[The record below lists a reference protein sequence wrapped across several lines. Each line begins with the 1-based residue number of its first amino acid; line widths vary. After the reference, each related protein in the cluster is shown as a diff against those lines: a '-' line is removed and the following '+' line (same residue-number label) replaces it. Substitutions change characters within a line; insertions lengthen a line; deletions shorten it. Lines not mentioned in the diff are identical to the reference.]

1 MARDVECAWCAHEQ
15 STARRI
21 QILLGGSPSRP
32 LALPDTASND
42 RDTGSLSSCRGP
54 KHSVRSRDRETSVP
68 YRVSR
73 LRNREHPQPYKSVC
87 TPRRHAA
94 TSHEP
99 RATSHE
105 PRATSHEPKA
115 GTSSRPATQ
124 ALGSQLSS
132 SMYVSKFVLLRASRL
147 APRASR
153 PGPKQWYQEPK
164 MPQSSRHL
172 PPPTSHDA
180 HHSMPP
186 RPASRLRRYRCAT
199 ASQTQDARHETR
211 DA

>member
-1 MARDVECAWCAHEQ
+1 MEG
-15 STARRI
+15 T
-21 QILLGGSPSRP
+21 GGSRCRICMVRTRATYAYGENGTVHLLLRGSWP

-42 RDTGSLSSCRGP
+42 RDTGSLSSCQGP
-54 KHSVRSRDRETSVP
+54 QISVRTRDRHRICSPSPRSQQQRTSP
-68 YRVSR
+68 TI
-73 LRNREHPQPYKSVC
+73 QVC
-87 TPRRHAA
+87 LHTTP
-94 TSHEP
+94 
-99 RATSHE
+99 

-153 PGPKQWYQEPK
+153 PGPKQRYQEPK